1 MNSNVWANT
10 KIELKTDVAMF
21 FSPIYILEVI
31 SSITSIEYKKLFD
44 TFETE
49 IQELLLTELNKK
61 YKFLE
66 GKMHKKRI
74 H

>member
-1 MNSNVWANT
+1 M
-10 KIELKTDVAMF
+10 
-21 FSPIYILEVI
+21 
-31 SSITSIEYKKLFD
+31 EYKKIFD
-44 TFETE
+44 SLNTE
-49 IQELLLTELNKK
+49 IQEILILELNKK